1 MQFVRRRASGEKV
14 RERTADAG
22 NLIWRLMDKLD
33 PEMPDSR
40 RKPLGQVQARLLRFR
55 SKDRVAAANVSHY
68 RMWAAGGIP

>member
-33 PEMPDSR
+33 PKMPDAR
-40 RKPLGQVQARLLRFR
+40 RKPLGQVEARLLRLGA
-55 SKDRVAAANVSHY
+55 KDRVAAANVSHY